1 MNGIGPEL
9 PLSRDEKHGVYSLI
23 VSYREEVK
31 QNFKNLLLTSPGER
45 MMNPDFG
52 VGMRRYL
59 FEPRQ
64 HAAPLIR
71 QKIEQQVSKY
81 MPYIRINKIDFDSG
95 HFDPSSTEDSNI
107 LSIKII
113 YDIPSINVQ
122 SSIVLSSGEI
132 N

>member
-64 HAAPLIR
+64 HAASICLI
-71 QKIEQQVSKY
+71 
-81 MPYIRINKIDFDSG
+81 
-95 HFDPSSTEDSNI
+95 
-107 LSIKII
+107 
-113 YDIPSINVQ
+113 
-122 SSIVLSSGEI
+122 
-132 N
+132 